1 MLSNCYVMENKTPQ
15 KLTKKLARLQVN
27 QALSSLSDL
36 ERSLGKKKFRRRM
49 EKVERILSEGLPKE
63 KKENKSSVEE
73 KAA

>member
-1 MLSNCYVMENKTPQ
+1 MENKTPQ

-73 KAA
+73 KVA